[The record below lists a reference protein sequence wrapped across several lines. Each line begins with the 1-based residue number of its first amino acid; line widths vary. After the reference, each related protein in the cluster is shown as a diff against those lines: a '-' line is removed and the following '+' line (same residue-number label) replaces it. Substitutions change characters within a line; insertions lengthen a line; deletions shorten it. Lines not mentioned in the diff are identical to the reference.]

1 MGRLLGNPYDGDE
14 TIFTPEQLSEVVI
27 QQDKLYTHKILRI
40 NYTTYDV
47 RRSQD
52 SLNPRT
58 HADFIVNSREDNDE
72 ATPSHP
78 YWYGR
83 IVGVFHADVCHLAA
97 NSEFREPQHMEF
109 LWVRWYG
116 RDLNYAAGWKA
127 KRLHRL
133 GFVDSEL
140 DGAFGFLD
148 PREIIR
154 GVHLIPG
161 FHYGQTDEL
170 LAPSIARQLD
180 EKDLDYVYYYVNM

>member
-1 MGRLLGNPYDGDE
+1 MGRLLGYVYDGDE
-14 TIFTPEQLSEVVI
+14 TVFTPEQLNEVVI
-27 QQDKLYTHKILRI
+27 LQDKLYSHKILRI
-40 NYTTYDV
+40 NYTSYDV

-58 HADFIVNSREDNDE
+58 HADFMVHSREDDDE
-72 ATPSHP
+72 TTPSHP

-83 IVGVFHADVCHLAA
+83 IIGVFHANVCHLAA
-97 NSEFREPQHMEF
+97 DSKSREPQHMEF

-116 RDLNYAAGWKA
+116 RDLSYTAGWKA

-133 GFVDSEL
+133 GFVDGES

-148 PREIIR
+148 PGEIIR

-170 LAPSIARQLD
+170 LAPSIARQVD
-180 EKDLDYVYYYVNM
+180 ENDLDYVYYYVNM